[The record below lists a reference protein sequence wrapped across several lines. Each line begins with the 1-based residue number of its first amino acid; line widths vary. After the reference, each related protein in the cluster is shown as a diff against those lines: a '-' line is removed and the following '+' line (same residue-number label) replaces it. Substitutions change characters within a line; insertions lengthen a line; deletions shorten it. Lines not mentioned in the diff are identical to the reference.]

1 MASQKNEMVENKV
14 IKLRCERGRMMKD
27 GRYRIHDREK
37 DRKL

>member
-1 MASQKNEMVENKV
+1 MVENKV
-14 IKLRCERGRMMKD
+14 IKLRCERGRRMKD